1 MQQFFGVFHN
11 PFFLISELFYTYGND
26 SEQIEQFIKEDIP
39 DATVEIVDLKVDGDH
54 YSATV
59 TSKSFSGKTRVEQ
72 HKMVY
77 DAFNG
82 KMGSDL
88 HALKLK
94 TVSE

>member
-1 MQQFFGVFHN
+1 MPMTV
-11 PFFLISELFYTYGND
+11 
-26 SEQIEQFIKEDIP
+26 EQIKQFIKEAIP
-39 DATVEIVDLKVDGDH
+39 DATVEIEDLKGDGDH

-59 TSKSFSGKTRVEQ
+59 KSKSFSGKTRVEQ

-77 DAFNG
+77 DAFKG